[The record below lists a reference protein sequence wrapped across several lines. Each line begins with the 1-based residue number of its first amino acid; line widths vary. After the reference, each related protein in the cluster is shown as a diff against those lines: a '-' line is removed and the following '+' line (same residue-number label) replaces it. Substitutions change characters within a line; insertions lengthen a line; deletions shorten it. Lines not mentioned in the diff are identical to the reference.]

1 MYTISLYNVS
11 DDIDVLKLKIK
22 GERKDDK
29 GKITFIKRINE
40 EK

>member
-1 MYTISLYNVS
+1 MYTILLYNVS

-22 GERKDDK
+22 GEQKDAK